1 MSQVNP
7 ECRSS
12 FFSKEDGGE
21 TEKKEERAANAA
33 SRMKRVVDARQ
44 SHPSLG
50 SSFATPRDFDCRGRS
65 DGGFFVKK

>member
-7 ECRSS
+7 ECRSN
-12 FFSKEDGGE
+12 FFSKVDGRE
-21 TEKKEERAANAA
+21 REKKEERAANAA

-50 SSFATPRDFDCRGRS
+50 SSSATPCDFDCRGRS
-65 DGGFFVKK
+65 DKDFFR